1 MSNPYYEA
9 IDKMEKAGVDRDY
22 ILGWASA
29 YYQNPPREEQR
40 VTDAYSAGY
49 EKGAARD
56 TSGFEAWVKK

>member
-9 IDKMEKAGVDRDY
+9 IDKMEKAGVDADY

-40 VTDAYSAGY
+40 LNDAYNAGY
-49 EKGAARD
+49 EKGKAKD
-56 TSGFEAWVKK
+56 GSGFEAWKKK